1 MKEKILVVITYLAK
15 EAQGREL
22 EFAIAG
28 WRRHFKEKYLIV
40 LTGENLPHFEGDDI
54 AYVESKRVPAS
65 PGNYRAHLDY
75 VSCLRK
81 VRQRFPGG
89 DGFILVADDC
99 YAVRDFTLADVKAL
113 KYLPGGIDYDPQS
126 PNPWRRDKMRTKS
139 VLRNL
144 GYPQRNFTTHLP
156 IWYDWDKLERL
167 WDDFGM
173 DKTSFVV
180 EDLYHNIYFPVAG
193 AIEINEDAD
202 NLKCSVYTTRPDP
215 ARLRRALDTKIW
227 ITNNPDGWQPVLEAV
242 LREHFGDEI
251 KFS

>member
-1 MKEKILVVITYLAK
+1 MDNYMDKKILVVITYLAK

-28 WRRHFKEKYLIV
+28 WRKHFKEDYLIV
-40 LTGENLPHFEGDDI
+40 LTGEDLPRFRGTDI
-54 AYVESKRVPAS
+54 AYVESPRVPDS

-81 VRQRFPGG
+81 VREEYPDQE
-89 DGFILVADDC
+89 GFILVADDC
-99 YAVRDFTLADVKAL
+99 YAVNDFTLDDVKEL
-113 KYLPGGIDYDPQS
+113 KYLPGGIDFDPQS
-126 PNPWRRDKMRTKS
+126 PNTWRRDKMRTKR
-139 VLRNL
+139 VLQAN

-156 IWYDWDKLERL
+156 IWYEWDKLEKL

-193 AIEINEDAD
+193 AVEIDEDSD
-202 NLKCSVYTTRPDP
+202 RYKCGVYTSRPDP
-215 ARLRRALDTKIW
+215 LRLRRALHNKIW
-227 ITNNPDGWQPVLEAV
+227 ITNSPTGYVPELVSLLSKYYGV
-242 LREHFGDEI
+242 
-251 KFS
+251 

>member
-1 MKEKILVVITYLAK
+1 MKEKILVVITYLAQ

-28 WRRHFKEKYLIV
+28 WRKHFNEDYLIV

-54 AYVESKRVPAS
+54 AYVESKRVPES
-65 PGNYRAHLDY
+65 KGNYRAHLDY

-81 VRQRFPGG
+81 VRQRFPEGE
-89 DGFILVADDC
+89 GFILVADDC
-99 YAVRDFTLADVKAL
+99 YAVNDFTLADVKSL
-113 KYLPGGIDYDPQS
+113 KYLPGGIDYDPRS
-126 PNPWRRDKMRTKS
+126 PNPWRRDKMRTKR
-139 VLRNL
+139 VLQL
-144 GYPQRNFTTHLP
+144 SGYPQRNFTTHLP
-156 IWYDWDKLERL
+156 IWYEWDKLEAL
-167 WDDFGM
+167 WHEYNM
-173 DKTSFVV
+173 DRISYVV

-227 ITNNPDGWQPVLEAV
+227 ITNNPDGYVPVLEEF
-242 LREHFGDEI
+242 LLKLYGI
-251 KFS
+251 